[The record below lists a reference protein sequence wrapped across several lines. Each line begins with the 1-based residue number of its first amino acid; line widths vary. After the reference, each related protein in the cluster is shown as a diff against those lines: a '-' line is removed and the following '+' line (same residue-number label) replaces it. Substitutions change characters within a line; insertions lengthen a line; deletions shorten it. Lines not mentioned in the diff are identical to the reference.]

1 MEINELRLEAQ
12 DLNQQASV
20 LIKAGNIEAAKA
32 KLDKAIEID
41 PMLVD
46 NYRNYGD
53 LYMTIK
59 DYKEAK
65 NLYKKALLVEK
76 VPVVY
81 FLYGNACF
89 MNDDIHEG
97 LEYYN
102 HAISAGYDS
111 DEMMFFVGMAY
122 EHLNDDQTA
131 LRYFQRACTKNPSR
145 PDYLIKKIAVLVRLD
160 MLESAES
167 EIDNLLEVA
176 PEMFDGYHMKTQFLM
191 HSGKLDEALKFA
203 KYAADKFPADA
214 DLMYDYVKCV
224 SLTKD
229 FNEAFRL
236 IEIAKQMKYFDDS
249 KREFA
254 ILEAKIAAES
264 GDYDHASAS
273 CEECIA
279 TEDAEYFAG
288 EARFLL
294 MNFALT
300 KSDLQKA
307 LEQAN
312 QLVAKDSEDSYYYA
326 ALYYKAFC
334 MKQLG
339 LEEYSKAYKEAVSIY
354 RLATLK
360 RPEAIDIYLYRA
372 MALKDMEE
380 FDKALEILDFVI
392 GINMEIAE
400 VYALK
405 ADIYSAMGRKS
416 LADEAREKAYSLKP
430 ELRPSEVKE
439 GES

>member
-1 MEINELRLEAQ
+1 METNELRLEAQ

-20 LIKAGNIEAAKA
+20 LIKAGNIEAARA

-59 DYKEAK
+59 NYKEAK
-65 NLYKKALLVEK
+65 NLYKKALLIEK
-76 VPVVY
+76 VPIVY

-160 MLESAES
+160 MLDNAEA

-176 PEMFDGYHMKTQFLM
+176 PEMFDGYHMKTQFLV
-191 HSGKLDEALKFA
+191 HSGKFDEAVEFA
-203 KYAADKFPADA
+203 KYAIDKFPADA

-229 FNEAFRL
+229 FDEAFRL
-236 IEIAKQMKYFDDS
+236 IEIAKQMKYFDDA
-249 KREFA
+249 KRSFA
-254 ILEAKIAAES
+254 ILEAQIAAES
-264 GDYDHASAS
+264 GDYDRASAC

-279 TEDAEYFAG
+279 TEDDEYFAG

-312 QLVAKDSEDSYYYA
+312 KLVAKDSEDSYYYA

-339 LEEYSKAYKEAVSIY
+339 SEEYIKAYKEAISIY

-360 RPEAIDIYLYRA
+360 KPEAIDIYLYRA
-372 MALKDMEE
+372 MALKDIEE
-380 FDKALEILDFVI
+380 YDKALEILDFVV
-392 GINMEIAE
+392 GINAEIAE

-405 ADIYSAMGRKS
+405 ADIYVATGRKS

-439 GES
+439 GE

>member
-1 MEINELRLEAQ
+1 METNELRLEAQ

-32 KLDKAIEID
+32 KLDKAIELD

-65 NLYKKALLVEK
+65 NLYKKALLIEK
-76 VPVVY
+76 VPIIY

-160 MLESAES
+160 MLDNAET

-176 PEMFDGYHMKTQFLM
+176 PEMFDGYHMKTQFLV
-191 HSGKLDEALKFA
+191 HSGKFEEALKFA

-214 DLMYDYVKCV
+214 DLMFDYVKCV

-229 FNEAFRL
+229 FDEAFRL
-236 IEIAKQMKYFDDS
+236 IEIAKQMKYFDDA
-249 KREFA
+249 KRPFA
-254 ILEAKIAAES
+254 ILEAQIAAES
-264 GDYDHASAS
+264 GDYDRASAS
-273 CEECIA
+273 CEECIS
-279 TEDAEYFAG
+279 TEDEEYFAG

-339 LEEYSKAYKEAVSIY
+339 LEDHSKAYKEAISIY

-360 RPEAIDIYLYRA
+360 KPEAIDIYLYRA
-372 MALKDMEE
+372 MALKDTEE

-392 GINMEIAE
+392 GINTEIAE

-405 ADIYSAMGRKS
+405 AEIYTAMGRKS

-430 ELRPSEVKE
+430 ELRPSDVKE
-439 GES
+439 GE